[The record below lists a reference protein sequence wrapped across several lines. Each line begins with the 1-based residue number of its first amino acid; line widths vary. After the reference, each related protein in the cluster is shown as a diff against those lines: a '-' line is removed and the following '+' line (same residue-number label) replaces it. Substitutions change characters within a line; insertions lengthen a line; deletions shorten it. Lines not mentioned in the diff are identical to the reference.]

1 MRHTLRRSCAAC
13 ARSKHSCDL
22 GTPRCSRCIKR
33 KVQCVY
39 ANEPLTAAPAVV
51 ESGLAMS
58 GLTSHRF
65 ASVDPF
71 ESYPPTR
78 LPRDH
83 VQRLIHSCKSR
94 NSFPRMPQGYR
105 VRMLSRV
112 EKILVRFFVCP

>member
-33 KVQCVY
+33 NVRCVY
-39 ANEPLTAAPAVV
+39 ANEPLTAAPAVPDL
-51 ESGLAMS
+51 ESSLS
-58 GLTSHRF
+58 LTSLTSGDHF

-78 LPRDH
+78 LPRAH
-83 VQRLIHSCKSR
+83 VQRLIHSCTYMHGTYHLGT
-94 NSFPRMPQGYR
+94 PD
-105 VRMLSRV
+105 
-112 EKILVRFFVCP
+112 